1 MITSRDEQL
10 PNSKNYESQWIWTNF
25 HNVSILWPVSKNIET
40 KKNELKLTIYIIKQ
54 MGNKYLS
61 NTQQKM
67 SNNGTMMVKP
77 RRMNKTF
84 HFQSLHVIIIFF
96 LGRKVQ
102 SFDCFSFYIVTFSI
116 IIASIED
123 MENKIILS
131 NQPCQLMT

>member
-1 MITSRDEQL
+1 
-10 PNSKNYESQWIWTNF
+10 
-25 HNVSILWPVSKNIET
+25 
-40 KKNELKLTIYIIKQ
+40 

-102 SFDCFSFYIVTFSI
+102 SFDCFSFYIVTFCGDVLSI
-116 IIASIED
+116 LYLLNLNGLTNARDCSNICLI
-123 MENKIILS
+123 NK
-131 NQPCQLMT
+131 QH